1 VGAGERGHVTA
12 IGVVTGL
19 AVEAAVARH
28 AGLAAEACGAHPS
41 RATEIA
47 LRLVDGGA
55 RALAS
60 FGVAG
65 GLDPLFRPGDL
76 IVACEIAAEGGR
88 IEAATSWRDR
98 IVRRLP
104 GARVGVIAGAEGL
117 VGTAEAKRA
126 LQDRTG
132 AAAVDMESHRVA
144 MVARDRA
151 LPFVAIRAIADRADQ
166 GVPAA
171 ALAAVGPDGRVALGA
186 GLRLLLR
193 HPVSLPDLIR
203 TGWATRRAL
212 AALAPAA
219 AALAVEPP
227 EDIP

>member
-1 VGAGERGHVTA
+1 MTA

-19 AVEAAVARH
+19 AAEAAVARR
-28 AGLAAEACGAHPS
+28 AGLAAEACGARPS

-47 LRLVDGGA
+47 LRLADGGA

-65 GLDPLFRPGDL
+65 GLDPELRPGDL
-76 IVACEIAAEGGR
+76 IVACEIDAEGGR
-88 IEAATSWRDR
+88 TQAAKAWRDR

-104 GARVGVIAGAEGL
+104 GARVGVIAGVEGIAAT
-117 VGTAEAKRA
+117 VGAKCA
-126 LQDRTG
+126 LRDRTG

-144 MVARDRA
+144 AVARDRA

-186 GLRLLLR
+186 GMRLVLR
-193 HPVSLPDLIR
+193 HPGSLPDLIR

-219 AALAVEPP
+219 AALAAEPP